1 MRLTEYEK
9 QAQREIERWQHGES
23 SFLQQAIDF
32 AMKPVDWAFDQ
43 VVPAEVMDRLSD
55 AIVDGLGV
63 LNEASAWTYEAADVL
78 EKARAHG
85 LEVEAVDDLRD
96 EALEDLDPIAREF
109 FSQNAILAAIE
120 GGGTSL
126 GGPLFI
132 AADIPL
138 LFTIGFRVIQQIGGA
153 YGFPLRKPEFQ
164 PLVVA
169 IYNVAASGSQAS
181 KHAAVRE
188 LSVAAA
194 AFAHDTEYRGRH
206 ASGTFRDQNRHV
218 PRELAKNLAA
228 RKLGQLIPVAGA
240 AIGAGVNYWFT
251 EQTARTATM
260 LFRSLYLERKE
271 RL

>member
-9 QAQREIERWQHGES
+9 QALREIERWQHGET

-32 AMKPVDWAFDQ
+32 AMKPVDWAFEQ
-43 VVPAEVMDRLSD
+43 VVPIELVDKLSD

-63 LNEASAWTYEAADVL
+63 LNDASAWTYEEDDVL
-78 EKARAHG
+78 EKARARG
-85 LEVEAVDDLRD
+85 LEVETVDDLRD
-96 EALEDLDPIAREF
+96 QPLEALDPLAREF
-109 FSQNAILAAIE
+109 FNQNSILAAIE

-138 LFTIGFRVIQQIGGA
+138 LFTINFRLIQQIGGA
-153 YGFPLRKPEFQ
+153 YGFPLRRPEFQ
-164 PLVVA
+164 PLVIA

-194 AFAHDTEYRGRH
+194 AFAHDTGYKGRR
-206 ASGTFRDQNRHV
+206 ASGTFREQNRHV

-240 AIGAGVNYWFT
+240 AVGAGVNYWFT
-251 EQTARTATM
+251 DQTAKTATM